1 MDKEAAVRSRV
12 AVVRGV
18 LSDADIAQLDAL
30 YAAIKGEALE
40 RSGGSEVFDH
50 PNLVGLA
57 ASEHHTA
64 FLHVERRIDREL
76 PHIRDKVLAAM
87 RDADAAHWS
96 LLAPRPDGGGEAG
109 RANIRVCEY
118 HEYLPGGEVCDPRH
132 CDGGSLVTMS
142 VLLCQP
148 EEFTGGT
155 FTTLEADGSVTA
167 FGDAEFGKTS
177 THSASL
183 VWKRS
188 GSKAL
193 GHRARGRAGV
203 CVGEVALGGGRGERQ
218 PANARHGAV
227 GAPAMRRRPR
237 HLTGLGREPR
247 EPRALLTTAKQG
259 KTARVREALRDPG
272 AWVGPSMG

>member
-30 YAAIKGEALE
+30 YAAIKREALE

-96 LLAPRPDGGGEAG
+96 LLAPRPDGGGEGGEAG

-177 THSASL
+177 THA
-183 VWKRS
+183 RF
-188 GSKAL
+188 GS
-193 GHRARGRAGV
+193 GRAQNRWGT
-203 CVGEVALGGGRGERQ
+203 GRGDGLVFVSEKWHSVEVVESG
-218 PANARHGAV
+218 N
-227 GAPAMRRRPR
+227 RRTLVTELWEHPR
-237 HLTGLGREPR
+237 CV
-247 EPRALLTTAKQG
+247 AD
-259 KTARVREALRDPG
+259 RDT
-272 AWVGPSMG
+272 